1 MILSKESSLLW
12 RNIWIGLGLE
22 KQLLR
27 WASQPGISELSKGQL
42 EALLTQNEASMNE
55 RGKKSVSLEEELLS
69 HNEEEDRKELSE
81 KEEKARKGLPDL
93 HGCRE
98 EKALQWNQHQKEL
111 EGMLQEQKKLWKQL
125 RNQEEIQH
133 LHAKVRQLH
142 VR

>member
-1 MILSKESSLLW
+1 M
-12 RNIWIGLGLE
+12 
-22 KQLLR
+22 
-27 WASQPGISELSKGQL
+27 

-55 RGKKSVSLEEELLS
+55 RERKSVSLEEELLS
-69 HNEEEDRKELSE
+69 HNEEEVRKEISE
-81 KEEKARKGLPDL
+81 KEEKARKGPDL

-98 EKALQWNQHQKEL
+98 AKALQWNQHQKEL